1 MEATMVA
8 GTLEDSVRRLH
19 EAEILKRYNVSP
31 LWAADGPTGHPMTAR
46 IPRRWLHSSLL
57 LALAALGGCRPN
69 LRAEAVSTA
78 EAGPLNVIVM
88 INDGAGWG
96 TWDAAAYWQYGSRE
110 GAPYADFPL
119 RLAVTTFPLNASSQ
133 PTGDN
138 AQTLGYDPGKAWD
151 DAPVPAQDLPFAGY
165 QYLAAVATD
174 SAAAG
179 TALSS
184 GIKTYNNAINFNNDG
199 QPVEFNTLRAKRLG
213 MATGVVTSVPF
224 AHATPAAFAAQNE
237 SRSNYHAI
245 AHQMLAQGH
254 MDLVMGTGGPGYSV
268 DGRACHEGTDAAKA
282 EGCVNP
288 WEWVSQQDWQQ
299 LEAGSTIG
307 GNPAGPWR
315 LIRSKEAFAA
325 LAQGRLPA
333 DRPLIGVPRVAN
345 TLQQAR
351 QLQVLGK
358 DAGTPSGVRKIDSVP
373 DLATMT
379 RGALQFLQQRS
390 SKGLFLM
397 VEGGATDWAAHT
409 SACGTEWH
417 YGQCSD
423 QPQHG
428 RLIEETVEFNDA
440 VAAVVD
446 WIERNGGW
454 ERNLLIVTT
463 DHDNSMPMGPDAQ
476 NVAFAPVRNNGRGRM
491 PGISFRPTGNHSNAL
506 VPLWARGAG
515 AELLGKRVRG
525 VDAGYRQHVRWND
538 GSYIDNTDVAAAVQ
552 EALQRPR

>member
-1 MEATMVA
+1 
-8 GTLEDSVRRLH
+8 
-19 EAEILKRYNVSP
+19 
-31 LWAADGPTGHPMTAR
+31 MTTPF
-46 IPRRWLHSSLL
+46 PRRRRHASLL
-57 LALAALGGCRPN
+57 MVLAALTGCQPN
-69 LRAEAVSTA
+69 LRADSAPSGEVQ
-78 EAGPLNVIVM
+78 PYNVIVM

-110 GAPYADFPL
+110 GAPYADFPQQ
-119 RLAVTTFPLNASSQ
+119 LAMTTFPLNSSSQ
-133 PTGDN
+133 PTRDTV
-138 AQTLGYDPGKAWD
+138 QTLSYDAAKAWD
-151 DAPVPAQDLPFAGY
+151 DTPVPAPDLPFVGY

-179 TALSS
+179 TALSA
-184 GIKTYNNAINFNNDG
+184 GIKTYNNAINYNNDG

-237 SRSNYHAI
+237 SRNNYHAI

-254 MDLVMGTGGPGYSV
+254 LDLVMGTGGPGYSV
-268 DGRACHEGTDAAKA
+268 DGRACSADRAAA
-282 EGCVNP
+282 PEEGCANP

-307 GNPAGPWR
+307 ANPDGPWR
-315 LIRSKEAFAA
+315 LIRGKEEFAA

-358 DAGTPSGVRKIDSVP
+358 DASTPSGVRKIDSVP

-390 SKGLFLM
+390 TKGLFLM

-423 QPQHG
+423 QPQFG

-440 VAAVVD
+440 VAAVVE
-446 WIERNGGW
+446 WVERNGGW
-454 ERNLLIVTT
+454 DHTLLIVTT

-491 PGISFRPTGNHSNAL
+491 PGMSFRPTGNHSNAL
-506 VPLWARGAG
+506 VPLWAKGTG

-552 EALQRPR
+552 EALQR

>member
-1 MEATMVA
+1 
-8 GTLEDSVRRLH
+8 
-19 EAEILKRYNVSP
+19 
-31 LWAADGPTGHPMTAR
+31 MTVHL
-46 IPRRWLHSSLL
+46 PRRWLLVSLL
-57 LALAALGGCRPN
+57 VLLAFLAGCQSH
-69 LRAEAVSTA
+69 LRADAVAPSEAR
-78 EAGPLNVIVM
+78 PHNVIVM

-96 TWDAAAYWQYGSRE
+96 TWDAAAYWQYGSRR

-119 RLAVTTFPLNASSQ
+119 RLAVTTFPLSASSQ

-138 AQTLGYDPGKAWD
+138 AQSLGYDVARAWD
-151 DAPVPAQDLPFAGY
+151 GTPVPAQDLPFAGY
-165 QYLAAVATD
+165 QYLAAIATD

-184 GIKTYNNAINFNNDG
+184 GIKTYNNAINHNNDG
-199 QPVEFNTLRAKRLG
+199 KPVEFNTLRAKRLG

-268 DGRACHEGTDAAKA
+268 NGRACEDAASAAGAAEA
-282 EGCVNP
+282 EGCANP
-288 WEWVSQQDWQQ
+288 WAWVSQQDWQQ
-299 LEAGSTIG
+299 LEAGAAIA
-307 GNPAGPWR
+307 GNPSGPWR
-315 LIRSKEAFAA
+315 LIRSKEEFVA

-351 QLQVLGK
+351 QPQVMGK
-358 DAGTPSGVRKIDSVP
+358 DASTPSGVKKIDSVP
-373 DLATMT
+373 DLATMA

-390 SKGLFLM
+390 AKGLFLM

-409 SACGTEWH
+409 SACGTGWH
-417 YGQCSD
+417 YGQCSE
-423 QPQHG
+423 QPQYG
-428 RLIEETVEFNDA
+428 QLIEETVEFNDA
-440 VAAVVD
+440 VSAVIE
-446 WIERNGGW
+446 WIGRNGGW

-476 NVAFAPVRNNGRGRM
+476 AIAFEPVRNNGRGRL
-491 PGISFRPTGNHSNAL
+491 PGMSFRPTGNHSNAL
-506 VPLWARGAG
+506 VPLWAKGAG
-515 AELLGKRVRG
+515 AELLGQRVRG

-538 GSYIDNTDVAAAVQ
+538 GSYIDNTDVAAVVQ
-552 EALQRPR
+552 EVLQRPR

>member
-1 MEATMVA
+1 M
-8 GTLEDSVRRLH
+8 
-19 EAEILKRYNVSP
+19 SP
-31 LWAADGPTGHPMTAR
+31 FL
-46 IPRRWLHSSLL
+46 PRRGRHALL
-57 LALAALGGCRPN
+57 LAALAAVGGCQPN
-69 LRAEAVSTA
+69 LRAGPSAPAAVQ
-78 EAGPLNVIVM
+78 PYNVIVM

-110 GAPYADFPL
+110 GAPYAAFPQ
-119 RLAVTTFPLNASSQ
+119 RLAVTTFPLNSSSQ
-133 PTGDN
+133 PTGDT
-138 AQTLGYDPGKAWD
+138 AQTLGYDAARAWNTE
-151 DAPVPAQDLPFAGY
+151 AVPALDLPFAGY

-179 TALSS
+179 TALSA
-184 GIKTYNNAINFNNDG
+184 GIKTYNNAINVDNEGRAVD
-199 QPVEFNTLRAKRLG
+199 FNTLRAKRLG

-224 AHATPAAFAAQNE
+224 AHATPAAFAAQNP
-237 SRSNYHAI
+237 SRNNYHAI

-268 DGRACHEGTDAAKA
+268 DGRACGQGTAAAPA
-282 EGCVNP
+282 EGCANP

-315 LIRSKEAFAA
+315 LIRSKEDFLA

-351 QLQVLGK
+351 QRQVLGQ
-358 DAGTPSGVRKIDSVP
+358 DASTPSGVRRIDSVP

-379 RGALQFLQQRS
+379 RGALRFLQQRS
-390 SKGLFLM
+390 AKGLFLM

-417 YGQCSD
+417 YGSCSD
-423 QPQHG
+423 QPQYG

-440 VAAVVD
+440 VAAVVE
-446 WIERNGGW
+446 WIEHNGGW
-454 ERNLLIVTT
+454 ERSLLIVTT

-476 NVAFAPVRNNGRGRM
+476 NIAFEPVRNNGRGRM
-491 PGISFRPTGNHSNAL
+491 PGMSFRPTGNHSNAL
-506 VPLWARGAG
+506 VPLWAKGAG
-515 AELLGKRVRG
+515 AELLGQRVRG

-538 GSYIDNTDVAAAVQ
+538 GRYIDNTDVAAAVQ
-552 EALQRPR
+552 EALQR

>member
-1 MEATMVA
+1 
-8 GTLEDSVRRLH
+8 
-19 EAEILKRYNVSP
+19 
-31 LWAADGPTGHPMTAR
+31 MTAHA
-46 IPRRWLHSSLL
+46 PCRWLHSSLL
-57 LALAALGGCRPN
+57 ITLAALAGCQPN
-69 LRAEAVSTA
+69 LRAEAVPSA
-78 EAGPLNVIVM
+78 EARPHNVIVM

-110 GAPYADFPL
+110 GAPYADFPQ
-119 RLAVTTFPLNASSQ
+119 RLAVTTFPLNSSSQ
-133 PTGDN
+133 PTRDN
-138 AQTLGYDPGKAWD
+138 AQTLGYDVGKAWD
-151 DAPVPAQDLPFAGY
+151 TEPVPASDLPFVGY

-184 GIKTYNNAINFNNDG
+184 GIKTYNNAINYNNDG
-199 QPVEFNTLRAKRLG
+199 NPVEFNTLRAKRLG

-224 AHATPAAFAAQNE
+224 AHATPAAFATQNA
-237 SRSNYHAI
+237 SRNNYHAI

-268 DGRACHEGTDAAKA
+268 DGLACGPTTDDAAPA
-282 EGCVNP
+282 EGCATP
-288 WEWVSQQDWQQ
+288 WEWVSQQDWLQ
-299 LEAGSTIG
+299 LEAGRTIG
-307 GNPAGPWR
+307 GNPSGPWR
-315 LIRSKEAFAA
+315 LIRGKEEFAA
-325 LAQGRLPA
+325 LAQGQLPA

-358 DAGTPSGVRKIDSVP
+358 DASMPSGVRKIDSVP

-379 RGALQFLQQRS
+379 RGALRFLQQRS
-390 SKGLFLM
+390 SNGLFLM

-423 QPQHG
+423 QPQYG

-476 NVAFAPVRNNGRGRM
+476 NVAFAPVRNNGRGRL
-491 PGISFRPTGNHSNAL
+491 PGMSFRPTGNHSNAL
-506 VPLWARGAG
+506 VPLWAKGAG
-515 AELLGKRVRG
+515 AELLAKRVRG
-525 VDAGYRQHVRWND
+525 VDAGYRQHVGWND
-538 GSYIDNTDVAAAVQ
+538 GRYIDNTDVAAAVQ
-552 EALQRPR
+552 EALQR